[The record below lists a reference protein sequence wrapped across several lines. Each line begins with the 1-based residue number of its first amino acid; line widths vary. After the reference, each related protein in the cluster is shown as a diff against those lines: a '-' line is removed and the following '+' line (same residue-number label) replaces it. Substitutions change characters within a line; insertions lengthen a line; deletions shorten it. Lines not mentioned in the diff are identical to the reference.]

1 MLEDFSSVP
10 AVLANVHCKHKARQ
24 AAALIRTSMGFGAMK
39 GVLLMKRY
47 ACCAEDGPRDAVPGA
62 VIRGDVPRP

>member
-10 AVLANVHCKHKARQ
+10 AVLANVHCKREARQ
-24 AAALIRTSMGFGAMK
+24 AAVLIGTLMGFGVMK
-39 GVLLMKRY
+39 GVLLMKSI
-47 ACCAEDGPRDAVPGA
+47 ACCAGDGPRNAVPGA